1 MRYDYT
7 MYNILNDGDE
17 VILALPNFFIV
28 KCING
33 FEQCLPKSQK
43 LLYDTGNKI
52 IWKPFYYQI
61 KYSKPKKYT
70 VNSTLHVYIYKRKF
84 AKR

>member
-1 MRYDYT
+1 MLFVFNCRIVQGSVSLTHIMRYDYT

-52 IWKPFYYQI
+52 I
-61 KYSKPKKYT
+61 
-70 VNSTLHVYIYKRKF
+70 
-84 AKR
+84 